1 MITRMKYVS
10 NFKMAKVRPRGTAY
24 HLHDFFCQFQPG
36 VAYKSVAYKKS
47 MYMIVLSNGAC
58 MADHTLVFVIEVCV
72 EITFLTRIFCSIF
85 EDARE
90 AFLDSEQNIGNCCSV
105 LTIVKRKNI
114 FLWLCNHY
122 GSKFLSCNNHWIQ
135 SSIQQLI
142 TLYHWRY
149 PLLTS
154 ELI

>member
-1 MITRMKYVS
+1 MKYVS

-24 HLHDFFCQFQPG
+24 HLHDFFCQFQLG

-114 FLWLCNHY
+114 FL
-122 GSKFLSCNNHWIQ
+122 
-135 SSIQQLI
+135 
-142 TLYHWRY
+142 
-149 PLLTS
+149 
-154 ELI
+154 